1 METQPACK
9 AQSPDARVHA
19 IVVRSAALDEDSPP
33 MPSDMESILSEVLRL
48 RPSGAGPFL
57 IGIAGSVAV
66 GKSTFARALAEGL
79 SALPGPPRVETV
91 TTDGFLFPN
100 SVLAERDLR
109 RRKGFPESYDVPALR
124 RALAAIRRGERVAVP
139 RYSHVTYDVDPENAQ
154 IVAAPDIVILD
165 GLHLAQI
172 ERPGEP
178 RLIDCLIYLE
188 AEEAAIERWFTD
200 RLLPLME
207 AGVDDPKSFYFAY
220 REMDP
225 EARRAFAARV
235 WREINLPNLRD
246 HIRADR
252 DAADLVLRKS
262 ADHLTLDLS
271 RGGGAR

>member
-1 METQPACK
+1 
-9 AQSPDARVHA
+9 
-19 IVVRSAALDEDSPP
+19 
-33 MPSDMESILSEVLRL
+33 MPSDMDSILSEVLRL
-48 RPSGAGPFL
+48 RPAGARPFL
-57 IGIAGSVAV
+57 IGVAGSVAV
-66 GKSTFARALAEGL
+66 GKSTFARLLAARL

-91 TTDGFLFPN
+91 TTDGFLLPN
-100 SVLAERDLR
+100 RILAERDLR

-124 RALAAIRRGERVAVP
+124 RALEAIRRRERVAVP

-154 IVAAPDIVILD
+154 IVDAPDIVILD

-172 ERPGEP
+172 ETPGQP

-207 AGVDDPKSFYFAY
+207 AGVDDPKSFYHAY
-220 REMDP
+220 REMDA
-225 EARRAFAARV
+225 EGRRAFAARV

-252 DAADLVLRKS
+252 AAADLVLRKS
-262 ADHLTLDLS
+262 ADHETLEL
-271 RGGGAR
+271 RAGGGPKGIR